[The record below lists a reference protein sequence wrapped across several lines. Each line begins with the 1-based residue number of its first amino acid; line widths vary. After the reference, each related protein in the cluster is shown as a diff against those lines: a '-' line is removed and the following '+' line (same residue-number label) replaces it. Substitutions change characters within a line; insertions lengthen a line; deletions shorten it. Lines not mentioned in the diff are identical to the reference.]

1 MSNEN
6 TSTLP
11 AIRDNLSAI
20 PLAPGKAVE
29 LQNIGNAFALGE
41 LVVKAG
47 FAPKGSTVESC
58 VVAMIE
64 GATIGLNPLQAV
76 QGISVVNGRP
86 ALWGDALVAVVKGSP
101 VFGGERIEWIKGG
114 DEDGFGCRV
123 TVWRKGDE
131 ANPTADQFTVADAK
145 RARLWDKE
153 GPWKQYPRTMLR
165 HRAVALAYRQAFADV
180 LKGVRYAEEE
190 RDNAETPEAA
200 PPRRTINVT
209 PQDEETPQPRKPRAD
224 RLRAALDIPTTLP
237 DADSDAQKAP
247 SGRPAAE
254 PAPMP
259 PKDRD
264 ANPATL

>member
-6 TSTLP
+6 TSTLQ

-64 GATIGLNPLQAV
+64 GATIGLSPLQA
-76 QGISVVNGRP
+76 ISVVNGRP
-86 ALWGDALVAVVKGSP
+86 SLWGDALVAVVKGSP
-101 VFGGERIEWIKGG
+101 VYGGERIEWIKGG

-131 ANPTADQFTVADAK
+131 ENPTADQFTVADAK
-145 RARLWDKE
+145 RAKLWDKE
-153 GPWKQYPRTMLR
+153 GPWKQYPRTMLK

-190 RDNAETPEAA
+190 RDNAEPPEAA
-200 PPRRTINVT
+200 PAARRTINVT
-209 PQDEETPQPRKPRAD
+209 PSDEETPQPSKPRAD

-237 DADSDAQKAP
+237 DPSPAAQEAPSAPSDAKT
-247 SGRPAAE
+247 
-254 PAPMP
+254 P
-259 PKDRD
+259 PTTR
-264 ANPATL
+264 